1 MPDPVTTGLL
11 VFVVGKLFYL
21 SYKVGRL
28 ETKVELIY
36 NTINN
41 VYKKGGKSR

>member
-11 VFVVGKLFYL
+11 VFVIGKLFYL
-21 SYKVGRL
+21 TYKVGRL

-41 VYKKGGKSR
+41 VYKKEDKRR